1 MNVDRY
7 ISNNFNTDTIGNLAS
22 FTANAD
28 LVAKYGAGES
38 GFRAYLNDQMAMIPC
53 STNGY
58 PVCYGKSRVWSKW
71 LAGRVYTK
79 LGESSTSK
87 QFSAAAWCDSVGISG
102 ISQLQP
108 GDFYMAGFEEALSF
122 MGNMVYPNDVLDRT
136 TAKMGTNASLLAY
149 ARWLCAR
156 RAADSAWLFTNTGV
170 SSSSSFTYTLRVSA
184 VALFDLDA

>member
-1 MNVDRY
+1 
-7 ISNNFNTDTIGNLAS
+7 
-22 FTANAD
+22 
-28 LVAKYGAGES
+28 
-38 GFRAYLNDQMAMIPC
+38 MAMIPC

-58 PVCYGKSRVWSKW
+58 PVCYGKSREWSKW
-71 LAGRVYTK
+71 LAGRAYTK

-122 MGNMVYPNDVLDRT
+122 MGNMVYPNDILDKT
-136 TAKMGTNASLLAY
+136 TAKMGTVASLLANY
-149 ARWLCAR
+149 RWLCAR
-156 RAADSAWLFTNTGV
+156 RHTSYAWYFSSAGV
-170 SSSSSFTYTLRVSA
+170 SGSDAFYPSLRVSA